1 MMDSETLVVG
11 RDRLLATA
19 RRDFAGQ
26 AGVVGVYL
34 GGSLP
39 AGTADVYSDIDLR
52 VVVEADVHRDFVERR
67 LDIPRSWDGFLFN
80 EWLEGANHCV
90 SHFRPFVKIDI
101 FYLDRSALAPS
112 PWFTLPISVLHDP
125 QGVVADVLVRS
136 RGLTFAPIDSDIDR
150 SISKGIAAVHESYR
164 RIRRGELI
172 HSQALLDEL
181 RYHMVLADDWINDR
195 APRGVAVA
203 RYELRASPAILS
215 AVAAS
220 YVPLDVNDL
229 DRALRVLAVCYRAQV
244 LTLHERFRLE
254 RPRDHD
260 IEAIDVVLQAKDRG
274 RR

>member
-1 MMDSETLVVG
+1 MDAETLVAA

-19 RRDFAGQ
+19 KLYFAGQ
-26 AGVVGVYL
+26 AGVVGIYL

-39 AGTADVYSDIDLR
+39 AATADAYSDIDLR
-52 VVVEADVHRDFVERR
+52 VVVEANVHQDFVDRR

-101 FYLDRSALAPS
+101 FYLASSAFAAS
-112 PWFTLPISVLHDP
+112 PWFTLPISILHDP
-125 QGVVADVLVRS
+125 QGIVADVLARS
-136 RGLTFAPIDSDIDR
+136 RGLTFAPVDSEIDR
-150 SISKGIAAVHESYR
+150 SISKGIAAVHETYR
-164 RIRRGELI
+164 RIQRGELI

-181 RYHMVLADDWINDR
+181 RYHMVLADDWVNDR
-195 APRGVAVA
+195 PPRGVAVA

-220 YVPLDVNDL
+220 YVPLDVNGL
-229 DRALRVLAVCYRAQV
+229 DRALRVLAVCYRTQV

-260 IEAIDVVLQAKDRG
+260 IEAIDVVLQAK
-274 RR
+274 